1 MEQLSIFAFDRTFV
15 GRQNSSSVCRRDSA
29 CSKMI
34 FSRANEKVMFISNLS
49 IGPWGA
55 GQDEAIYVI
64 TSHAYLK

>member
-1 MEQLSIFAFDRTFV
+1 
-15 GRQNSSSVCRRDSA
+15 
-29 CSKMI
+29 MI

-64 TSHAYLK
+64 TSHAYLKQNIVDANSTEKSNKVATGLSKNPRTYTDDK